1 MRSTKSRPPEESD
14 SSQTTKEAIPYFR
27 GFFFCVN
34 SNLRKCKQCISQIRN
49 GKFDTYFSSISA
61 MNIFN
66 TREIEK
72 RSSVTKIG
80 RMKIENYIVHVG
92 RDG

>member
-1 MRSTKSRPPEESD
+1 M
-14 SSQTTKEAIPYFR
+14 
-27 GFFFCVN
+27 
-34 SNLRKCKQCISQIRN
+34 RKCKQCISQIRN

-92 RDG
+92 RDGCSVLESNDI

>member
-1 MRSTKSRPPEESD
+1 
-14 SSQTTKEAIPYFR
+14 
-27 GFFFCVN
+27 
-34 SNLRKCKQCISQIRN
+34 
-49 GKFDTYFSSISA
+49 

-72 RSSVTKIG
+72 RSLVTKIG

-92 RDG
+92 RDGCSVLESNDI